1 MILADCRSHV
11 QHDHTRTKYINFVFV
26 GVGMFAGEFRGKELG
41 IFVLDSGGPSH
52 SFGQQIISSDWVEVC
67 QPKILDTLFA
77 LFTEH
82 ECLRVYSSVH
92 NLLLH
97 QSAEHLDKPFVHLH
111 KFRLGERFGRIFLS
125 SLFTVLL

>member
-1 MILADCRSHV
+1 
-11 QHDHTRTKYINFVFV
+11 
-26 GVGMFAGEFRGKELG
+26 MFAGEFRGKELG

-82 ECLRVYSSVH
+82 ECLRVYSPVH
-92 NLLLH
+92 DLLWE
-97 QSAEHLDKPFVHLH
+97 QSFEHFD
-111 KFRLGERFGRIFLS
+111 
-125 SLFTVLL
+125 